1 MFDDIEP
8 RNRKHKENDNVRR
21 HENGRQGE
29 GARSYENYDSLGLD
43 HELSRCHLTLQRPV
57 CILVKFG
64 VFFIFRG
71 PPRDQK
77 NAKLDMANHGRHQFS
92 DVLSQT
98 KFFFA
103 LNTFATDLGDA
114 PLNRFDR

>member
-1 MFDDIEP
+1 ME
-8 RNRKHKENDNVRR
+8 
-21 HENGRQGE
+21 GRGWRE
-29 GARSYENYDSLGLD
+29 SYENYGLLGLD

-57 CILVKFG
+57 GILVKFG

-71 PPRDQK
+71 PPRGK
-77 NAKLDMANHGRHQFS
+77 RNAKLDMANHGRHQFS

-98 KFFFA
+98 KDFFA

-114 PLNRFDR
+114 PLNRFGC

>member
-1 MFDDIEP
+1 MTTSVAI
-8 RNRKHKENDNVRR
+8 
-21 HENGRQGE
+21 NGGQGE
-29 GARSYENYDSLGLD
+29 GARSYENYDLLGLD

-71 PPRDQK
+71 PPRGK
-77 NAKLDMANHGRHQFS
+77 RNAKLDMANHGRHQFS
-92 DVLSQT
+92 DVLSQR
-98 KFFFA
+98 FFFA

-114 PLNRFDR
+114 PLNRFGC